1 MRSIV
6 RFNAQR
12 LSNSIKSGGFNIGVD
27 NKSANLTGFFNGITP
42 IIGGYVIYVN
52 KASGGPSIYTP
63 QNDTGLINITKS
75 LGGNVSTVTESLVW
89 INSQSNMTVVNTN
102 YPPIVTEG
110 LVLNLDAGLVSS
122 YPKTGTTWK
131 DLSGNGYNGTLVN
144 GPTYNGE
151 NDGTLVFDGTND
163 YIDTPT
169 SIGGQLLGNV
179 TFSLWAKR
187 NGNSPSGIGGLIGN
201 LWHTTFTGLNIY
213 LRNDNTGITVQTANG
228 TTRTSYVLT
237 SPVSNLNWVNYVLI
251 NNGGVV
257 SVYVNGVLLDSRSRE
272 ISNSSIRQVTIG
284 RWAGSFNSYY
294 LNGEINNAL
303 TYNRAL
309 TPDEIQQNY
318 LSGLQRFIPTN
329 GLVLSL
335 DAQNTN
341 LYATSPTTANDIS
354 GNNNNGTMLNGVQ
367 YIGDVGGCWK
377 FDGVNDFI
385 NVPNSSS
392 LQVTGNQTLVFWVY
406 PERRDRRQNFYN
418 KAYGGEGTITYETNG
433 SLNYYWG
440 TNGGN
445 GSPYQ
450 GVNSGVVMST
460 LNTWYFIVLVRELST
475 PSRTVKWY
483 INGVLNQ
490 TVSASYT
497 SATAGTSPIIIGDGY
512 TNEFLG
518 KIGMV
523 KQYNIALTQDDITTI
538 YNATK
543 SRYGI

>member
-1 MRSIV
+1 M
-6 RFNAQR
+6 
-12 LSNSIKSGGFNIGVD
+12 
-27 NKSANLTGFFNGITP
+27 
-42 IIGGYVIYVN
+42 
-52 KASGGPSIYTP
+52 
-63 QNDTGLINITKS
+63 
-75 LGGNVSTVTESLVW
+75 
-89 INSQSNMTVVNTN
+89 
-102 YPPIVTEG
+102 
-110 LVLNLDAGLVSS
+110 
-122 YPKTGTTWK
+122 
-131 DLSGNGYNGTLVN
+131 
-144 GPTYNGE
+144 
-151 NDGTLVFDGTND
+151 
-163 YIDTPT
+163 
-169 SIGGQLLGNV
+169 GNV

-440 TNGGN
+440 TNGGD

-450 GVNSGVVMST
+450 GVTTEGGPMTT

-483 INGVLNQ
+483 INGVLNR

-497 SATAGTSPIIIGDGY
+497 SATAGTSPILIGDGY

-523 KQYNIALTQDDITTI
+523 RQYNIALTQDDITTI